1 MNFKKRIYKLS
12 AYILAYC
19 PISFVLFW
27 SNRKLIPYDR
37 TKRGKKVLVLD
48 ADRFRDDLRGISLFS
63 NLELICMPVQLQDFL
78 SKVVYYRNCGPKGS
92 QIQDY
97 DLSFLTRYLAGLKDQ
112 SNYWGVVS
120 AGFFYRRNEE
130 WEISCRRVKLP
141 FVCLHRE
148 SVGEEP
154 RSLERLQFPSTLR
167 HFRGQ
172 AIFVGTEGYRDA
184 LQRSDHSNRARV
196 VATGLPR
203 FDCVF
208 HLRGKPES
216 SETRKSIVLFS
227 FLPAT
232 LLDAVIERYGHHTEN
247 GFKEL
252 FYSVHSSI
260 GYLAREYSH
269 VDFKIKPKW
278 YSGSWKRYIDRAVYQ
293 IAEVSPSDQRN
304 VQISDHWSAQDLI
317 QEASLVVAFN
327 STTMVE
333 SVLMGKPTVAPWYA
347 EAADKYRG
355 QILYKDYSEAF
366 LVADSQ
372 EKLRLLIKA
381 HVENGFSTKQD
392 PKRLIRDVVGRFD
405 GKCASRIE
413 GELDTLNS
421 ELRE

>member
-1 MNFKKRIYKLS
+1 
-12 AYILAYC
+12 
-19 PISFVLFW
+19 
-27 SNRKLIPYDR
+27 
-37 TKRGKKVLVLD
+37 
-48 ADRFRDDLRGISLFS
+48 
-63 NLELICMPVQLQDFL
+63 
-78 SKVVYYRNCGPKGS
+78 
-92 QIQDY
+92 
-97 DLSFLTRYLAGLKDQ
+97 
-112 SNYWGVVS
+112 
-120 AGFFYRRNEE
+120 
-130 WEISCRRVKLP
+130 
-141 FVCLHRE
+141 
-148 SVGEEP
+148 
-154 RSLERLQFPSTLR
+154 
-167 HFRGQ
+167 
-172 AIFVGTEGYRDA
+172 
-184 LQRSDHSNRARV
+184 
-196 VATGLPR
+196 
-203 FDCVF
+203 
-208 HLRGKPES
+208 
-216 SETRKSIVLFS
+216 
-227 FLPAT
+227 
-232 LLDAVIERYGHHTEN
+232 LDAVIERDGHHTEN